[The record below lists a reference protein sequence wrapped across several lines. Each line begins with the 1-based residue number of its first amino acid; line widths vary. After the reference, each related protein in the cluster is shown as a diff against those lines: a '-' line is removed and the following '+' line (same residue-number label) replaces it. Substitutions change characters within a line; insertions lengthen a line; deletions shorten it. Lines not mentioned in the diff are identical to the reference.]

1 MKKKF
6 LILIAILIV
15 GGLVLSACSNGSS
28 LGDNANI
35 SGTVITN
42 HQRGYIEASSQSN
55 SKSVQSMMFNS
66 KGKKFVDNEI
76 IVKYND
82 SVSVSSMTNGI
93 AKSGSNALKKIRTND
108 GELVKIKI
116 PSNKTVEEMVEYYS
130 QQPGVEYAEPNYIVY
145 AQAIPNDPLYEE
157 GLNNDSIGQWGL
169 WATNMELAWDR
180 QLNSESV
187 TVAVLDS
194 GIIPEH
200 VDLDENITGGGNLVG
215 DSGGNTDPINY
226 TAGTDIR
233 DRTSE
238 LNGGSHGTHVAGIIG
253 ALTDNSKGV
262 SGVSWGINLMP
273 VKVLDDTQSGNTFDI
288 AEGIYF
294 SIDNDADILNMSLGV
309 NLESNEVPP
318 EHLTEAIDF
327 ADSRDKILVAASG
340 NIEDGKTSV
349 FYPAAYSEVIA
360 VGAVEATNKQTD
372 YSTFGP
378 ELDLV
383 APGGNSNNGILST
396 WGFYEDG
403 TFYSD
408 RYAYIN
414 GTSMSAAYV
423 SGAAALLLESGVS
436 PNNIKDRLISTAF
449 DLGIPNKDDKYGHGM
464 LDVYAALK
472 NEKTKPPI
480 VFIAEIV
487 GDELVPVDNTD
498 VEVNSEGEYAISER
512 VEGQYYLVAWK
523 NTNNNDSI
531 DQGDYYGISPDP
543 AEVDGGI
550 YFQPG
555 EIVKEDIDM
564 YYVYAE
570 TNASAPSISAASLE
584 KLRD

>member
-6 LILIAILIV
+6 LILIAMLIV
-15 GGLVLSACSNGSS
+15 GGLVLSACSSGSS

-82 SVSVSSMTNGI
+82 SVSVSSMTNEI
-93 AKSGSNALKKIRTND
+93 AKSGSNALKKIRTDN

-130 QQPGVEYAEPNYIVY
+130 QQPGVEYAEPNYIAY
-145 AQAIPNDPLYEE
+145 AQAIPNDTYYED
-157 GLNNDSIGQWGL
+157 GIDNNIGQWGL
-169 WATNMELAWDR
+169 WATNMELAWDL
-180 QLNSESV
+180 QQTSNSYL
-187 TVAVLDS
+187 VAVLDS
-194 GIIPEH
+194 GIIPDHE
-200 VDLDENITGGGNLVG
+200 DLTTNLV
-215 DSGGNTDPINY
+215 SGVDFVTVDNTGEDPSDY
-226 TAGTDIR
+226 KPTDF
-233 DRTSE
+233 DPSDPTTESE
-238 LNGGSHGTHVAGIIG
+238 NGSHGTHVSGIIG
-253 ALTDNSKGV
+253 ALTDNNLGV
-262 SGVSWGINLMP
+262 AGINWETNILP
-273 VKVLDDTQSGNTFDI
+273 VRVLKSDQTGSHYDI
-288 AEGIYF
+288 AEGIYY
-294 SIDNDADILNMSLGV
+294 SVDESQAEIINMSFGG
-309 NLESNEVPP
+309 ESSSNTLHNAVEYAY
-318 EHLTEAIDF
+318 ENGTIM
-327 ADSRDKILVAASG
+327 IAASG
-340 NIEDGKTSV
+340 NSGVDSV
-349 FYPAAYSEVIA
+349 HYPAAYEETIA
-360 VGAVEATNKQTD
+360 VGSIENKNDLAD
-372 YSTFGP
+372 YSNYGA
-378 ELDLV
+378 EIDLV
-383 APGGNSNNGILST
+383 APGGDDTKGILST
-396 WGFYEDG
+396 WGYYDG
-403 TFYSD
+403 ASYNPG
-408 RYAYIN
+408 YAYMS
-414 GTSMSAAYV
+414 GTSMSTAYV

-449 DLGIPNKDDKYGHGM
+449 DLGIPNKDDNYGHGM

-480 VFIAEIV
+480 VFVAEVI

-543 AEVDGGI
+543 ELEEGI

-555 EIVKEDIDM
+555 EMVKENIDM

-570 TNASAPSISAASLE
+570 TNASAPSISAASIE